1 MGGISASEILERFFL
16 LRLSDGPSVSMEYA
30 YKWCAYE
37 NWQKIIAETRADTTT
52 NEVKKN

>member
-1 MGGISASEILERFFL
+1 MGFL

-30 YKWCAYE
+30 YKRCAYE
-37 NWQKIIAETRADTTT
+37 NWQKIMAETRADTTT